1 MKSILGRLVL
11 LGLLLFTV
19 ANLAGWLLNEAAEVP
34 VVIAIVLVIFGLHAR
49 SGLAITRWLADFR
62 LENVPMV
69 SGWWGDLASKLFRTL
84 KLHNRQQ
91 QALSNALL
99 SFRSAAQAL
108 PDGVV
113 NLDASGT
120 IIWCND
126 TAQRHLNLKL
136 STDVGHRLIN
146 LVRTPDFAKYLA
158 NETWDDPI
166 TMYSPRMNGT
176 ILSVQAVSYGEKQVL
191 VLTRDVTQ
199 LEKLESMRRDFIA
212 NVSHELKTPLTVL
225 SGFLETMRDLPLSE
239 QQKSDYLELMYN
251 QAGRMQN
258 LVEDL
263 LVLSSLESG
272 SPSDIAE
279 EVNLSALTQ
288 RIHQQSESLSA
299 GNHQVILTHN
309 EPDIWI
315 SGAELE
321 IESALTNI
329 ATNAVRY
336 TPDGGKVKIALEL
349 VLGANNQPFVEFS
362 VQDNGIGIAPE
373 HIPRLTER
381 FYRVD
386 RSRSRES
393 GGTGL
398 GLAIVKHV
406 VSRHQGDLYIDSVP
420 GQGSRFAIRLPLDEK
435 YLSRI
440 QKPAPI
446 GKSKVAANQLL

>member
-1 MKSILGRLVL
+1 MKSILARLFLLGVL
-11 LGLLLFTV
+11 LFAV
-19 ANLAGWLLNEAAEVP
+19 ASVAGWLISEAAKVP
-34 VVIAIVLVIFGLHAR
+34 AVILVTLIIFGLHAR
-49 SGLAITRWLADFR
+49 SGLLITRWLNDFK

-69 SGWWGDLASKLFRTL
+69 SGWWGDLASRLFRTL

-99 SFRSAAQAL
+99 SFRTAAQAL

-113 NLDASGT
+113 NLDSTGT
-120 IIWCND
+120 IIWFNE
-126 TAQRHLNLKL
+126 TAQLHLNLK
-136 STDVGHRLIN
+136 SGTDIGHRLIN
-146 LVRTPDFAKYLA
+146 LVRSPDFGKYLA
-158 NETWDDPI
+158 SEDWNEPL
-166 TMYSPRMNGT
+166 TMYSPKLNGT
-176 ILSVQAVSYGEKQVL
+176 ILAVQAVSYGEKQLL
-191 VLTRDVTQ
+191 VLTRDITQ

-225 SGFLETMRDLPLSE
+225 SGFLETMRDLPLSD
-239 QQKSDYLELMYN
+239 QQKSDYLSLMHE
-251 QAGRMQN
+251 QATRMQN

-272 SPSDIAE
+272 SPSEIGE
-279 EVNLSALTQ
+279 TVCLSDLVTK
-288 RIHQQSESLSA
+288 IHKQASSLS
-299 GNHQVILTHN
+299 GGEHDIRITSL
-309 EPDIWI
+309 EPNIFVT
-315 SGAELE
+315 GAELE

-336 TPDGGKVKIALEL
+336 TPAGGKIDLSLTLQPDAAGNQVIEFAVK
-349 VLGANNQPFVEFS
+349 
-362 VQDNGIGIAPE
+362 DNGIGIAPE

-406 VSRHQGDLYIDSVP
+406 VSRHQGELNIDSVP
-420 GQGSRFAIRLPLDEK
+420 GKGSRFAIQLPISNQPNK
-435 YLSRI
+435 SRRRHSS
-440 QKPAPI
+440 QRQEAQ
-446 GKSKVAANQLL
+446 SA